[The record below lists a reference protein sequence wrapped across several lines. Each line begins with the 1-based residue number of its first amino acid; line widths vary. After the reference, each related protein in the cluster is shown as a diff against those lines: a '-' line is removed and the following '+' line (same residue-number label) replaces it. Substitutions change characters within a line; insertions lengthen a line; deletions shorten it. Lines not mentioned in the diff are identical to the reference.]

1 MYYSLR
7 GEVVHMSAGVAVI
20 ECGGVGYKCLTTINT
35 QKNLNIGSEA
45 KLYTHLNV
53 REDAMELFGFSTQE
67 ELSAFRTLISVSGV
81 GPKVGLAILT
91 ALSPQQIS
99 MAVATE
105 DVKTIT
111 LAQGVGKKLAQRIIL
126 ELKDKFKLDAQ
137 QEIKSGK
144 VSAQTYS
151 SGNVAKAVE
160 ALSVLGYS
168 AADVSPF
175 ISTLDP
181 SLPVEQL
188 IGETLKLMGR

>member
-1 MYYSLR
+1 MILS
-7 GEVVHMSAGVAVI
+7 
-20 ECGGVGYKCLTTINT
+20 T
-35 QKNLNIGSEA
+35 
-45 KLYTHLNV
+45 
-53 REDAMELFGFSTQE
+53 FSSDEFNQ
-67 ELSAFRTLISVSGV
+67 
-81 GPKVGLAILT
+81 AIL
-91 ALSPQQIS
+91 S
-99 MAVATE
+99 E
-105 DVKTIT
+105 DVNRLKSVKG
-111 LAQGVGKKLAQRIIL
+111 LGVKSAQRLIL

-151 SGNVAKAVE
+151 SGNVPKAVE

>member
-1 MYYSLR
+1 
-7 GEVVHMSAGVAVI
+7 
-20 ECGGVGYKCLTTINT
+20 
-35 QKNLNIGSEA
+35 
-45 KLYTHLNV
+45 
-53 REDAMELFGFSTQE
+53 
-67 ELSAFRTLISVSGV
+67 
-81 GPKVGLAILT
+81 
-91 ALSPQQIS
+91 

-151 SGNVAKAVE
+151 SGNVPKAVE

>member
-20 ECGGVGYKCLTTINT
+20 ECGGVGYKCFTTINT

-151 SGNVAKAVE
+151 SGNVPKAVE